1 VDDINIGVKASW
13 EELLQL
19 QENHEMESNTRTVVD
34 GIPVVRLHLN
44 RPGKTMR
51 ERRKKE
57 RLQGFTRIVHER
69 Y

>member
-1 VDDINIGVKASW
+1 
-13 EELLQL
+13 
-19 QENHEMESNTRTVVD
+19 VVD
-34 GIPVVRLHLN
+34 GVPVVRLHLN
-44 RPGKTMR
+44 RLGKTVR